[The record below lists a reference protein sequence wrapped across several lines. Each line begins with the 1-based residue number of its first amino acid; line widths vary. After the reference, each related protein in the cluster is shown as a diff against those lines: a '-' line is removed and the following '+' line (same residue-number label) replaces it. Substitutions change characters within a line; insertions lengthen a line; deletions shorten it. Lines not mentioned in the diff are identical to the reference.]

1 MKELLKFDNVSKS
14 FFTKD
19 GKTDVLSS
27 ISFSL
32 CENQI
37 IAIIGPSGCGKS
49 TILNIASKLED
60 ITSGNLTINAKLGY
74 MFQRDNLFMWRNV
87 FDNIKL
93 GLEINK
99 SLTKENIAYVEDLLK
114 KYGLEEFKK
123 YYPNELSGGMRQ
135 RVALIRTL
143 ALKPDVL
150 LLDEPFSALDYQT
163 RLYVLDDVYRIIK
176 DEQKSALIVTHDIS
190 EAISVADAVIILS
203 SRPCVIKKIIPIN
216 VDIKDKTPTKTRKH
230 KDFQKY
236 FDLIYKELNDYE
248 KD

>member
-32 CENQI
+32 YENQI
-37 IAIIGPSGCGKS
+37 IAVIGPSGCGKS

-60 ITSGNLTINAKLGY
+60 ITSGDLAINAKLGY

-99 SLTKENIAYVEDLLK
+99 NITKENIEYVENLIK
-114 KYGLEEFKK
+114 EYGL
-123 YYPNELSGGMRQ
+123 
-135 RVALIRTL
+135 
-143 ALKPDVL
+143 
-150 LLDEPFSALDYQT
+150 
-163 RLYVLDDVYRIIK
+163 
-176 DEQKSALIVTHDIS
+176 
-190 EAISVADAVIILS
+190 
-203 SRPCVIKKIIPIN
+203 
-216 VDIKDKTPTKTRKH
+216 
-230 KDFQKY
+230 
-236 FDLIYKELNDYE
+236 
-248 KD
+248 